1 MRQAGNLEKLIQN
14 TKIDTNAKV
23 DEVVLDDTLKAFEKS
38 KNKKSVTHQP
48 NIPGIIME
56 SPITKVAAGAIITI
70 ALMLNINHVGGS
82 INMENAA
89 FANVGQPILNVPT
102 ETLMLSTDHTF
113 IGLLLAVNL
122 VAGFGLAVPIAR
134 LLRKV
139 EGKPKSTYGYFVALI
154 GIYFLESI
162 AFGAGTTAH
171 VISLGLAF
179 LWGIVFGLRLR
190 TRASAAEAL
199 KISFFLS
206 LYSCLPAASF
216 YFFIPAAKLI
226 TGTNILSAAR
236 GAAFGIPASL
246 PWPIN
251 TILGFYT
258 ALVIATVVFKTVI
271 TTGEV
276 SLLIHI
282 GKKLSKR
289 ISIAGC
295 VIVAICAFVVILLAA
310 TKPCGPPELVIT
322 GTVTDAETG
331 QTIAG
336 AKVSDGGYGPKPSW
350 DTIRA
355 GDCRPHGAIT
365 DSQGKYRYLTWP
377 EHHSIEAEAPG
388 YKTQRKSLF
397 EGHLGDFFEEQKEQQ
412 KRINFTLEPE

>member
-1 MRQAGNLEKLIQN
+1 MKPSKNIEKIIKN
-14 TKIDTNAKV
+14 INIET
-23 DEVVLDDTLKAFEKS
+23 VLDDVVRAFEAS
-38 KNKKSVTHQP
+38 KVITTAATKL
-48 NIPGIIME
+48 NIRRTITK
-56 SPITKVAAGAIITI
+56 SPITKLAAAAVITI

-89 FANVGQPILNVPT
+89 FAKVGQPILNVPT
-102 ETLMLSTDHTF
+102 ETLMLSTDHTY
-113 IGLLLAVNL
+113 IGLLIAVNL
-122 VAGFGLAVPIAR
+122 VAGFGFAVPIVR
-134 LLRKV
+134 LLGKV
-139 EGKPKSTYGYFVALI
+139 DGKARSTCGYFVVLI

-190 TRASAAEAL
+190 TRVSAAEAL

-226 TGTNILSAAR
+226 TGINILSAAE
-236 GAAFGIPASL
+236 GAGFGIPTSL

-251 TILGFYT
+251 TILGFYA

-276 SLLIHI
+276 SLLIHLAEKSW
-282 GKKLSKR
+282 KK
-289 ISIAGC
+289 ISNAGS
-295 VIVAICAFVVILLAA
+295 VIIAICAFVIILLAA
-310 TKPCGPPELVIT
+310 TRPCAPPELVIM
-322 GTVTDAETG
+322 GTVNDAKTG
-331 QTIAG
+331 QPIAG

-350 DTIRA
+350 DIIQA
-355 GDCRPHGAIT
+355 GDCGAHGAIT

-388 YKTQRKSLF
+388 YKTQRKSLY

-412 KRINFTLEPE
+412 KLINFMLEPE